1 MPPSN
6 KRLSIIIP
14 ACNEAE
20 RLPGC
25 LRALIRSV
33 PPHIFTDVVV
43 VSNGSDDG
51 TARVAQGFADAFAA
65 KGWDFSVLEL
75 PPVGKLAALNAGDQ
89 AAKGGIRAYIDADVV
104 VSGMLISGLA
114 RIVDRPEAA
123 FASGKVQI
131 QGCSAVSRA
140 YARFWRRLPFMT
152 TGVPGCG
159 LFAVNAAGRAR
170 WGEWPRIV
178 ADDLYAR
185 LHFAPAERHLVP
197 EPYEW
202 PVAEGLSALTRVR
215 RRQDYGVAEIGR
227 LFPHLMANEDKP
239 ALSRPASAAL
249 ALRDL
254 PAFMV
259 YAGVALAV
267 RARRSNGD
275 WSRARS

>member
-1 MPPSN
+1 MSLSN
-6 KRLSIIIP
+6 SRLSIIVP

-25 LRALIRSV
+25 LRALIASV
-33 PPHIFTDVVV
+33 PPHASTDVVI
-43 VSNGSDDG
+43 VSNGSHDG
-51 TARVAQGFADAFAA
+51 TTQKARGFADAFTA
-65 KGWDFSVLEL
+65 KGWEFTVLDL

-89 AAKGGIRAYIDADVV
+89 SAKGSIRAYLDADVI
-104 VSGMLISGLA
+104 VSALLLSKLVQIL
-114 RIVDRPEAA
+114 DRPEAA

-131 QGCSAVSRA
+131 QGRSAVSRA

-152 TGVPGCG
+152 AGVPGCG

-170 WGEWPRIV
+170 WDEWPPIV

-185 LHFAPAERHLVP
+185 LHFAPAERHLVS
-197 EPYEW
+197 ETYDW

-215 RRQDYGVAEIGR
+215 RRQDFGVTEIAK
-227 LFPHLMANEDKP
+227 LFPHLVANEDKP
-239 ALSRPASAAL
+239 AISRSAL
-249 ALRDL
+249 AAMAFRDL
-254 PAFMV
+254 PAFMI
-259 YAGVALAV
+259 YAGVACAV